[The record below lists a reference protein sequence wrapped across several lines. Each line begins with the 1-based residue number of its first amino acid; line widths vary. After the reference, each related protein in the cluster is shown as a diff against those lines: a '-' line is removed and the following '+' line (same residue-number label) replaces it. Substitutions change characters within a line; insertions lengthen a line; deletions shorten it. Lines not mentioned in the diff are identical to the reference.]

1 MKKLTVV
8 ILLVTAVAVTGYSQD
23 VNWRSLRDD
32 QQNLVQLKLG
42 YDYGVTA
49 QLGYH
54 RSLFI
59 IRPVLLGV
67 DFSLPMGSDLVDD
80 FKLRIGGQVE
90 VFEMGGF
97 SATLKI
103 MSNFR
108 RYENDLVRIAS
119 FGSDFAGVV
128 GYYTPSWYA
137 AGELGFDKA
146 ITSHLKHSDIMRRY
160 VFAEIRNGWYV
171 PTGGNWYYGIQGGK
185 SIGESF
191 DLSLRLGA
199 TNAQKKD
206 EDAVLP
212 LYAQLGLDVK
222 F

>member
-1 MKKLTVV
+1 MKKLTAV
-8 ILLVTAVAVTGYSQD
+8 ILLVTAVAVTSYSQD

-49 QLGYH
+49 QLGYS

-59 IRPVLLGV
+59 IRPVLLGL
-67 DFSLPMGSDLVDD
+67 DFSLPMGNDLVDD